1 MNPATKKPW
10 EGKTQQYLA
19 WSAHMPATRT
29 MFSPFSCPHC
39 KFKADTAEEARAEAA
54 RLRDLTPSQLT
65 AFKQAHKGHYPL
77 RYKLIPLPHTS
88 TLIDPLH
95 FLLNT
100 IMHHWTHG
108 IARWI
113 DSDDLAKYIN
123 NLLKTKCGVVID
135 LQKVSNGLHIDA
147 ARMPQLPGAQAM
159 KVAEHFDLFLAAV
172 IHWEGRNTKKGCV
185 GLRQFKL
192 AATSMDALRELW
204 NEMAAPMLES
214 APGKP
219 PTTAERDNKAQT
231 IGLLA
236 KVWRKAYR
244 KAFLK
249 TNFKPYTHMS
259 HHLEACQQRVQYNL
273 TKYGGQAQ
281 EHYGKVAK
289 HIVRRMT
296 NLQLGVRKRSGA
308 FVKSYVQQTVEQLC
322 WRKYLN
328 QQIPVQPTDYARAKQ
343 RRKLDE
349 SEDFTTGPVDAI
361 GKVEAW
367 GGHHTP
373 MSMSA

>member
-1 MNPATKKPW
+1 
-10 EGKTQQYLA
+10 
-19 WSAHMPATRT
+19 
-29 MFSPFSCPHC
+29 
-39 KFKADTAEEARAEAA
+39 
-54 RLRDLTPSQLT
+54 
-65 AFKQAHKGHYPL
+65 
-77 RYKLIPLPHTS
+77 
-88 TLIDPLH
+88 
-95 FLLNT
+95 
-100 IMHHWTHG
+100 
-108 IARWI
+108 
-113 DSDDLAKYIN
+113 
-123 NLLKTKCGVVID
+123 
-135 LQKVSNGLHIDA
+135 
-147 ARMPQLPGAQAM
+147 
-159 KVAEHFDLFLAAV
+159 
-172 IHWEGRNTKKGCV
+172 
-185 GLRQFKL
+185 
-192 AATSMDALRELW
+192 
-204 NEMAAPMLES
+204 MLES

-236 KVWRKAYR
+236 KIWRKAYR

-328 QQIPVQPTDYARAKQ
+328 QQIPVQPTDYTRAKQ

-349 SEDFTTGPVDAI
+349 SDDFTTGPVDAI